1 MRDPAFWWTE
11 HSAAAALLAP
21 LGACYGAIATRNMA
35 RPGCRAPA
43 PVICV
48 GNFTLGG
55 AGKTPTAIA
64 LARLLLELGRRP
76 FFLSRGYGG
85 RVAGPVLVDN
95 SPVLAGENGRVGVI
109 GARSSRADSLPPS
122 KSAVADFDH
131 SIDGP
136 KPAYTRFR
144 LGGGSG
150 WGVAPWGIG
159 VPTGSTPTP
168 DPSPAEPRYSEG
180 SATQENDRSR
190 QQPTSVGGGEE
201 FAASSSFDLARMGV
215 GAGRDV
221 GDEPLLLARVAPT
234 VVARDRPAG
243 VKAAVEGGAD
253 TIIMDDGLQNPSV
266 DKDLAIAVV
275 DGRRGIGN
283 GRIFPAGPLRAP
295 LEAQFDHIDAVLLV
309 GSAGRAAERAID
321 AAQRR
326 GVPVFRGDLHP
337 EPDVVAA
344 LAGKPVLAFAGIGDP
359 DKFFATLEAHG
370 IPAAIRKPFP
380 DHHRYTVDEMSA
392 LVDRADR
399 NGLTLVTTEKDLARL
414 SRNPAAARL
423 IERSSVVPVTLRFS
437 GVAAVEAMLRDV
449 IRRRGPIAA

>member
-21 LGACYGAIATRNMA
+21 FAACYGAIATRNMA
-35 RPGCRAPA
+35 RPGCRAPV

-64 LARLLLELGRRP
+64 LAHLLLESGHRP

-85 RVAGPVLVDN
+85 RVVGPVLIDH
-95 SPVLAGENGRVGVI
+95 PPTLMGAGL
-109 GARSSRADSLPPS
+109 RSS
-122 KSAVADFDH
+122 
-131 SIDGP
+131 
-136 KPAYTRFR
+136 
-144 LGGGSG
+144 
-150 WGVAPWGIG
+150 
-159 VPTGSTPTP
+159 
-168 DPSPAEPRYSEG
+168 
-180 SATQENDRSR
+180 SR
-190 QQPTSVGGGEE
+190 E
-201 FAASSSFDLARMGV
+201 
-215 GAGRDV
+215 DV

-243 VKAAVEGGAD
+243 VTAAAKAGAD

-283 GRIFPAGPLRAP
+283 GRTFPAGPLRAP
-295 LEAQFDHIDAVLLV
+295 LEAQLDHIDAVLLV

-326 GVPVFRGDLHP
+326 GVPVLYGDLQP
-337 EPDVVAA
+337 APDAVAA
-344 LAGKPVLAFAGIGDP
+344 LAGKAVLAFAGIADP

-370 IPAAIRKPFP
+370 IPAAIRERFP
-380 DHHRYTVDEMSA
+380 DHHRYGVNEISA
-392 LVDRADR
+392 LVDCAQRH
-399 NGLTLVTTEKDLARL
+399 GMTLVTTEKDLARL
-414 SRNPAAARL
+414 SGDPAAIEL
-423 IERSSVVPVTLRFS
+423 IERSAVLPVILRFRE
-437 GVAAVEAMLRDV
+437 VPAVEAMLRDV
-449 IRRRGPIAA
+449 IRGRRGPIAA

>member
-11 HSAAAALLAP
+11 HSTAAALLAP

-64 LARLLLELGRRP
+64 LARLLLESGHRP

-85 RVAGPVLVDN
+85 RVVGPVLIDN
-95 SPVLAGENGRVGVI
+95 SPTPI
-109 GARSSRADSLPPS
+109 GTRES
-122 KSAVADFDH
+122 
-131 SIDGP
+131 
-136 KPAYTRFR
+136 TRF
-144 LGGGSG
+144 G
-150 WGVAPWGIG
+150 
-159 VPTGSTPTP
+159 
-168 DPSPAEPRYSEG
+168 
-180 SATQENDRSR
+180 
-190 QQPTSVGGGEE
+190 
-201 FAASSSFDLARMGV
+201 
-215 GAGRDV
+215 DV

-266 DKDLAIAVV
+266 DKDLAVAVV

-295 LEAQFDHIDAVLLV
+295 LEAQLDHVDAVLVV
-309 GSAGRAAERAID
+309 GSAGRAAERAIG
-321 AAQRR
+321 AARR
-326 GVPVFRGDLHP
+326 HGVPVLHGDLHP
-337 EPDVVAA
+337 ASDAVAA

-380 DHHRYTVDEMSA
+380 DHHRYAANEISA
-392 LVDRADR
+392 LVDWAER

-414 SRNPAAARL
+414 SGDPAAARL
-423 IERSSVVPVTLRFS
+423 IERSAVLPVTLRFKE
-437 GVAAVEAMLRDV
+437 VAAVEAMLRDV
-449 IRRRGPIAA
+449 IPSPRGPIAA